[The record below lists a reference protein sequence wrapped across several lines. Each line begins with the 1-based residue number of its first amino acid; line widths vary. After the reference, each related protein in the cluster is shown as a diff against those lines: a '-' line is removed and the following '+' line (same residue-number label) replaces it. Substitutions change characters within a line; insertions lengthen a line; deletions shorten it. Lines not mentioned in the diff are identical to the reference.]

1 MKTTFLGHELQSPI
15 IVGSSPASFGADA
28 MIRCHEAGA
37 GAVVCKTIN
46 RNAAD
51 NPDLQAFEEYP
62 DLLAAIESVL

>member
-37 GAVVCKTIN
+37 GAVVV
-46 RNAAD
+46 AAYD
-51 NPDLQAFEEYP
+51 VNGR
-62 DLLAAIESVL
+62 LLA